1 MAIRRNRSTLVNAAR
16 AARARAVAA
25 PLACLVG
32 AALFVAPVPHALAAE
47 LIPSVGLTR
56 SVDSNDTQSQIG
68 LALRGGLVPGV
79 LDTELGVGYRKDRYS
94 NGALEVT
101 QVPVTASLLVTPI
114 PSLHADAGVGW
125 YDTRLDYKDPALPDE
140 TKQKFGVHVGGGFD
154 IPLAPV
160 VALDVTGRYVML
172 QKQDSRL
179 VPRTFNPDF
188 WTLSLG
194 LAVHL

>member
-1 MAIRRNRSTLVNAAR
+1 MAIRRNRSTPVSAAG
-16 AARARAVAA
+16 AARARTPVVSIAWLAMAALVAPAA
-25 PLACLVG
+25 PV
-32 AALFVAPVPHALAAE
+32 HAAE

-56 SVDSNDTQSQIG
+56 SVDSNDTQSQVG
-68 LALRGGLVPGV
+68 LALRGGLLPGV

-101 QVPVTASLLVTPI
+101 QVPVTASLLLTPI
-114 PSLHADAGVGW
+114 PSLHGDAGVGW
-125 YDTRLDYKDPALPDE
+125 YNTKLDYRDPALPDE
-140 TKQKFGVHVGGGFD
+140 TKQKFGVHLGGGFD
-154 IPLAPV
+154 IPLAPA

-194 LAVHL
+194 LGFRL